1 MAKWAKWPMGD
12 GMGEQGSG
20 AVASKTKELP
30 RRDDGVEIAVS
41 LDRPRQI
48 AVVHQDRPRRH
59 SGPERKA
66 CYPVGDFVLY
76 LAPAVCRRKLSGWGL
91 IRERAAKDFVRR
103 DNGKLRQP
111 PLRK

>member
-1 MAKWAKWPMGD
+1 
-12 GMGEQGSG
+12 MGEQGSG

-76 LAPAVCRRKLSGWGL
+76 LAPNLALALYLDYVCRPRSLDQQVNLASP
-91 IRERAAKDFVRR
+91 VSS
-103 DNGKLRQP
+103 P
-111 PLRK
+111 